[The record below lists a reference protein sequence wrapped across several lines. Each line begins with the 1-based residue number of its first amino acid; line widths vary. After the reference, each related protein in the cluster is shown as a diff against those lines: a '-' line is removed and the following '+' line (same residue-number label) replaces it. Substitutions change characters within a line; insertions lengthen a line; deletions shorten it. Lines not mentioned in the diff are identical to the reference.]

1 MRQSG
6 FRVWKV
12 LAGLAAAGLSVGC
25 GYLPDTGALKQE
37 GPPETFLGT
46 MKAHLPPDASAQ
58 FHYSADRGY
67 NGTIQQLG
75 SSIDPRTPETSGQ
88 MGNSIQDAMTG
99 RPVDTEL
106 GIGGSGDARELG
118 NRSGSI
124 DDGWRTRRG
133 YELGTGEQGIFIG
146 PPGSGEIPGP

>member
-37 GPPETFLGT
+37 GPPETFFGSE
-46 MKAHLPPDASAQ
+46 KAHLPPGSYTKFQ
-58 FHYSADRGY
+58 YSPDRGY
-67 NGTIQQLG
+67 NGTIQQIG
-75 SSIDPRTPETSGQ
+75 SSIDPRTPETEGTV
-88 MGNSIQDAMTG
+88 GNSIQDPMTG
-99 RPVDTEL
+99 RPVDAEL

-118 NRSGSI
+118 SRSGSI
-124 DDGWRTRRG
+124 DEGWRTRRG
-133 YELGTGEQGIFIG
+133 YERGADEQGTFIG
-146 PPGSGEIPGP
+146 PPGSGKIPGP